1 MSFHSTR
8 GRLGFAIGAL
18 GVSALVLAGCATS
31 STGGGGSTGGS
42 SGSTITVGTTDKI
55 TFLDPAG
62 SYDNGSFAVMNQIYP
77 FLLNS
82 KPGSA
87 DVHPDIAQ
95 KAEFTS
101 PTEYTVTLKKGLKF
115 ANGDPLTSASV
126 KFSFDR
132 MVKINDPN
140 GPASLLGNLAGTAA
154 PDPTTVVFTLK
165 NGNDQIWPLIL
176 SSPAAPIV
184 DEKVFSADKVT
195 DDDTIIK
202 GKAFAGQYEITDY
215 KKNQL
220 IAYKPY
226 SGYEGELG
234 KPANSAVNVKYYAD
248 ASNLKLAIGNGDIDV
263 AFRSLSATD
272 VSDLSKNKKVKLVE
286 GPGGEIRYIV
296 FNFNTQP
303 YGATTP
309 DADPAKAQ
317 AVRQAAADLVDR
329 AALAK
334 DVYKDTY
341 SPLYSFVADG
351 LAGATQPLK
360 SMYGDGNGGPS
371 LDKAKA
377 ALAAAGVTTPIALSL
392 QYNGEHYGPSSG
404 DEYAAIKAQL
414 EKGGLFAVDAA
425 ADRVGPVLQGP
436 HRRRVPGLPAR
447 LVPGLLRRRQLPVA
461 VLPQG
466 ELPRQPLRQPRGE
479 RPHRQV
485 ADRDRQGQA
494 HGRPGTD
501 PGHGREG
508 PVDAAAAAGQA
519 GRVRRNRRPGDDPR
533 RVVQVPLR
541 AAEQVAHP
549 DGAPPHARRCP
560 VSVSGRRVAPTPPH
574 EGFPWP

>member
-8 GRLGFAIGAL
+8 GRLGLAIGAL
-18 GVSALVLAGCATS
+18 GATALVLAGCATS

-42 SGSTITVGTTDKI
+42 GGSTITVGTTDKI

-77 FLLNS
+77 FLMNS
-82 KPGSA
+82 KYGTGE
-87 DVHPDIAQ
+87 VTPDIAES
-95 KAEFTS
+95 AEFTS
-101 PTEYTVTLKKGLKF
+101 PTEYTVKLKKGLKF

-140 GPASLLGNLAGTAA
+140 GPASLLGNLDSTEA
-154 PDPTTVVFTLK
+154 PDPTTVVFKLK
-165 NGNDQIWPLIL
+165 NGNDQIFPQIL
-176 SSPAAPIV
+176 SSPAGPIV

-226 SGYEGELG
+226 AGYQGELG

-272 VSDLSKNKKVKLVE
+272 ADDLSKNKKVKIVD

-296 FNFNTQP
+296 FNFNTMP
-303 YGATTP
+303 YGATTAE
-309 DADPAKAQ
+309 ADPAKAQ

-329 AALAK
+329 AAIAK

-341 SPLYSFVADG
+341 SPLYSFVPEG
-351 LAGATQPLK
+351 VAGATQPLK
-360 SMYGDGNGGPS
+360 SMYGDGNGKPS
-371 LDKAKA
+371 LEKAKKV
-377 ALAAAGVTTPIALSL
+377 LADAGVTTPVALNL

-414 EKGGLFAVDAA
+414 EEGGLFTVNLQSTEWTQYSKDRTADVYPAYQLGWFPDYSDADNYLSPFFLTKNFLGNHYDNMAVNDLIVKSQTETDKDKRM
-425 ADRVGPVLQGP
+425 ADLAQIQDMVAKDLSTLPLLQGK
-436 HRRRVPGLPAR
+436 
-447 LVPGLLRRRQLPVA
+447 
-461 VLPQG
+461 
-466 ELPRQPLRQPRGE
+466 
-479 RPHRQV
+479 QV
-485 ADRDRQGQA
+485 AFT
-494 HGRPGTD
+494 GTD
-501 PGHGREG
+501 VKGTTL
-508 PVDAAAAAGQA
+508 DASFKFRYA
-519 GRVRRNRRPGDDPR
+519 
-533 RVVQVPLR
+533 PL
-541 AAEQVAHP
+541 
-549 DGAPPHARRCP
+549 
-560 VSVSGRRVAPTPPH
+560 TK
-574 EGFPWP
+574 